1 MSEKRYGADEI
12 TVLKDLEPVQ
22 LRPGMYTDTTRP
34 NHLGQEV
41 IDNSVDEALSGFA
54 NQIDVILHS
63 DNSLEVVDNGRG
75 MPVDIHSTEK
85 ISGVELILTKLHAGG
100 KFSNKNYTFSGG
112 LHGVGISVVNAL
124 SESVEITIKRNGE
137 IYTIA
142 FANGVKVEELKVIG
156 SCPKRQTG
164 TTVRFYPNPKY
175 FDSPKFSVSR
185 LRHLLRAKAVLCPKL
200 TINFTDHINNTQE
213 TWYYEDGLRDYL
225 TDALKEYEYLP
236 NPLFV
241 GEVIGETEAVS
252 WALSWLTEGGEQINE
267 SYVNLIP
274 TALGGTHVNGLR
286 QGLFKAMAEFCDFRN
301 LLPKGVKLT
310 ADDVW
315 GRCCYVLSL
324 KIQEPQFAGQTKERL
339 SSRQAAS
346 YVENS
351 VKDAFSLW
359 LNQNVQV
366 AEQLAEMAISSA
378 QNRLRAEKKV
388 VRKKLV
394 SGPALPGK
402 LADCISQ
409 DLTRTELF
417 LVEGDSAGGSA
428 KQARDKEFQAILP
441 LRGKILN
448 TWEVSPDQVLAS
460 TEVHDI
466 AVALGID
473 PDNED
478 LSQLRYGK
486 VCILA
491 DADSDGLHIATLL
504 CALFLRHFPTLVK
517 NGHVYVAMPPL
528 YRIDI
533 GKDEVHYAL
542 DESEKE
548 AILTRLA
555 KKKGKPNVQRFKGLG
570 EMNPSQLRETTM
582 DPNTRRLVQLTLEDN
597 SDDEEVSTFELMD
610 MLLAKKRAE
619 APRSDTQHTAAKKFN
634 DLLKEKSKGEIK
646 LSLFPD
652 STLGNAQT

>member
-324 KIQEPQFAGQTKERL
+324 KMQEPQFAGQTKERL

-409 DLTRTELF
+409 DLMRTELF

-619 APRSDTQHTAAKKFN
+619 DRKQWLQDRGDEA
-634 DLLKEKSKGEIK
+634 DL
-646 LSLFPD
+646 
-652 STLGNAQT
+652 